1 MASQLKIGIT
11 AQDEGFSAAMNNA
24 TKAAS
29 KTADVIDKVKTGS
42 LNARQAY
49 SQLNKATQQLTLAYN
64 AMSKEMQ
71 QSDIGKQLAAQ
82 LAEAKQQTADMY
94 DFMGDFRQEIANM
107 ASDTA
112 AIDQVVGVFQGLNAV
127 VQVGTGIMA
136 EFGASE
142 EETQQIQQKLMA
154 LINIGNGLQTIQNL
168 LQKQSVLWQLKKNI
182 ATKAAT
188 VAEVYNNSVTK
199 GGTVIQ
205 TAWNVAKAVAKA
217 LLGDFSGLLLV
228 GATAF
233 TVYEASTIGST
244 EATEDETDAKTKQ
257 KKAHEAMIE
266 LIDSENDSL
275 ADNVA
280 KYHQSATELNGYIA
294 LVQNF
299 KGTATQQKKL
309 LDEINDKY
317 GAQIGYVHSLA
328 EAQRA
333 LTQVGKIY
341 IAYLNAQSRAQA
353 LTQYD
358 ADLYVK
364 KFKGEITDDFYNQEH
379 NRVTSQLQSE
389 LKDVVTLGAA
399 MDSKTKE
406 LGLSTTK
413 SITKHASTV
422 KKTAKKTTSDYIKSI
437 SDQLSKAKFGSNV
450 YNNLTAKLL
459 GKTGNTSQYFK
470 IIGDDLEKRLS
481 EPNLTAGLRNN
492 IRAALVENIKKE
504 LTLMLSNLDISNADE
519 FVSKI
524 SKLFDLGAGQ
534 GISNALNEGYRKAQ
548 NIINAK
554 DQQKADFEAGVD
566 KSEVTKIQHQIDKIQ
581 AQLDNNVDENGVE
594 LPLTLRWNKEE
605 QIRQLRQAKR
615 DILGNADSSIVIN
628 ATKPRDKTFDYK
640 KSRRDIISEQLE
652 DLQKQA
658 EYLKPIADNDEILYT
673 SETMNEAKTNLAD
686 ITNQIVELKKEAKL
700 EEIKDDIKEYAD
712 NLKDIKFETIR
723 TGISDF
729 QELGDMV
736 LNFGDS
742 IDKCKNAWEAF
753 WLVFNDILK
762 VFDMVNN
769 IISLINNWQNAVT
782 LLTGAQATLNAV
794 EAADA
799 GAKAVET
806 GQEIAANKMLT
817 ATYSELAASK
827 YMAAHAAIPFLGY
840 GLGAGFVA
848 KALATIKAAGVVG
861 VFANGGI
868 VEGPFS
874 NGDRMLARVN
884 GGEMILNNRQQSHLF
899 NLLDSGID
907 KPLSNSGRVDFK
919 LSGSNLYG
927 CLKNYG
933 KSKSLTGKN
942 IGIK

>member
-94 DFMGDFRQEIANM
+94 DFMGDFRQEITNM

-275 ADNVA
+275 ADNAA

-399 MDSKTKE
+399 MDSKMKE

-437 SDQLSKAKFGSNV
+437 SDQLSKAKFGTNT

-492 IRAALVENIKKE
+492 IRAALVDNIKKE

-519 FVSKI
+519 FVRKI
-524 SKLFDLGAGQ
+524 
-534 GISNALNEGYRKAQ
+534 
-548 NIINAK
+548 
-554 DQQKADFEAGVD
+554 
-566 KSEVTKIQHQIDKIQ
+566 TK
-581 AQLDNNVDENGVE
+581 
-594 LPLTLRWNKEE
+594 
-605 QIRQLRQAKR
+605 
-615 DILGNADSSIVIN
+615 
-628 ATKPRDKTFDYK
+628 
-640 KSRRDIISEQLE
+640 
-652 DLQKQA
+652 
-658 EYLKPIADNDEILYT
+658 
-673 SETMNEAKTNLAD
+673 
-686 ITNQIVELKKEAKL
+686 
-700 EEIKDDIKEYAD
+700 
-712 NLKDIKFETIR
+712 
-723 TGISDF
+723 
-729 QELGDMV
+729 
-736 LNFGDS
+736 
-742 IDKCKNAWEAF
+742 
-753 WLVFNDILK
+753 
-762 VFDMVNN
+762 
-769 IISLINNWQNAVT
+769 
-782 LLTGAQATLNAV
+782 
-794 EAADA
+794 
-799 GAKAVET
+799 
-806 GQEIAANKMLT
+806 
-817 ATYSELAASK
+817 
-827 YMAAHAAIPFLGY
+827 
-840 GLGAGFVA
+840 
-848 KALATIKAAGVVG
+848 
-861 VFANGGI
+861 
-868 VEGPFS
+868 
-874 NGDRMLARVN
+874 
-884 GGEMILNNRQQSHLF
+884 
-899 NLLDSGID
+899 
-907 KPLSNSGRVDFK
+907 
-919 LSGSNLYG
+919 
-927 CLKNYG
+927 
-933 KSKSLTGKN
+933 
-942 IGIK
+942 